1 MKKVLIIEDEVPLLK
16 ILTQELSSKTTK
28 TYGASNGKEGL
39 AIAFREHPDLILLD
53 LLMPEMDGI
62 TFLKKLR
69 EDKWGKGASVLIL
82 TNLEGDVEKTLTAI
96 EKGVFEFLVKTR
108 WSLRNL
114 KKMVE
119 SKLYGKKPV

>member
-1 MKKVLIIEDEVPLLK
+1 MKKVLIIEDELPLLK
-16 ILTQELSSKTTK
+16 ILMQELENKTTK
-28 TYGASNGKEGL
+28 VLGAANGKEGL
-39 AIAFREHPDLILLD
+39 AIALREHPDLILLD

-69 EDKWGKGASVLIL
+69 EDRWGKNASVLIL

-96 EKGVFEFLVKTR
+96 EKGVFEFSVKTR

-114 KKMVE
+114 KKMVD
-119 SKLYGKKPV
+119 SKLYGKKPI